1 MDAQKERGTG
11 LPINEWIT
19 KKTRWNEF
27 YSVNPKRDPSLCG
40 TAIINKVDFHVVGEY
55 DEVFRGWGGEDL
67 ELYERLKK
75 SSKTHKHIN
84 ERYFS
89 AIQHDDNIRQL
100 STEQGGIGT
109 KKQAL
114 IAARIYTKIIS
125 GFYTNNKILSFE
137 DRTEIMCQIKNFISN
152 TPANA
157 EKPTLELNINNPK
170 SFLNKPLHD
179 YNKL

>member
-1 MDAQKERGTG
+1 MIPLVHVEDNPIFSLSRARNLGARQATGNWLMFSDADIMID
-11 LPINEWIT
+11 LPINEWTT
-19 KKTRWNEF
+19 KNSRWNEF
-27 YSVNPKRDPSLCG
+27 YSTNPKRDPSLCG

-109 KKQAL
+109 KKHAL

-125 GFYTNNKILSFE
+125 GFYTNNKI
-137 DRTEIMCQIKNFISN
+137 
-152 TPANA
+152 
-157 EKPTLELNINNPK
+157 
-170 SFLNKPLHD
+170 
-179 YNKL
+179 